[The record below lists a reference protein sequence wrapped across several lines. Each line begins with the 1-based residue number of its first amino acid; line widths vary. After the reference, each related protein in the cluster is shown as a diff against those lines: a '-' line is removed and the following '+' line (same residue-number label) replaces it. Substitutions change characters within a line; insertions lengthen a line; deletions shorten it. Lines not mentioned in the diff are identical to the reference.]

1 VVDVEVKDTGE
12 LYYLVWGAPGAVRKI
27 FYTPPQ

>member
-12 LYYLVWGAPGAVRKI
+12 LYYLVRGAPGTIGKI
-27 FYTPPQ
+27 SYSAQ